1 MPKLLF
7 RGAVALFLPLA
18 SIAQT
23 APAPQPVA
31 EQIEVRV
38 INVNVSVVDGAGKAV
53 TDLTRDDF
61 ELFEDNRPQTI
72 TNFLL
77 IDRQARSAAPRPAVD
92 VQVRRRVILLVDNN
106 YVDKTDRDAALRRL
120 DEFVDGTYD
129 GAYEWSLG
137 VIGQQLE
144 ILQPF
149 TTNKAAIHQAV
160 NKIRRT
166 ATTSY
171 RDIMDRSMLD
181 DPLYQR
187 RGLDVQ
193 AGFES
198 RERTTRNARSLTNTA
213 RCLIDAAHA
222 FAVIEGA
229 KSAVLLTGSMELSTA
244 FAAYD
249 TGSDREL
256 QDTKLA
262 NAKLVDAIVRE
273 ANAADMSIHVVRVSA
288 HASAALQH
296 DVGNRSSGKGVEGLN
311 ITAASDIS
319 DTSTGYTLAAG
330 TGGLFL
336 ASNAV
341 RQSLDTVDAATRTFY
356 LLGYQPPHGE
366 DRQFHR
372 IAVRVKRPGLRLSH
386 RQGYLD
392 LSADERLEQLL
403 RLRISLL
410 QPARAVPVTVDVGTQ
425 PAPDGKPIV
434 SILAAMPMNKVTL
447 LPRAGRYA
455 GRVHVYLS
463 IFDANGNNVGFHH
476 KTQDLAFTQSQRDQA
491 LADAFRYRMNVRLDR
506 GEFTIAVT
514 LRDDLSTEVGTA
526 VHKMRL

>member
-1 MPKLLF
+1 MRTLVLP
-7 RGAVALFLPLA
+7 AVFLPLA
-18 SIAQT
+18 LFAQ
-23 APAPQPVA
+23 PAPVA
-31 EQIEVRV
+31 EHLEVRV
-38 INVNVSVVDGAGKAV
+38 INVNVSAVDGADKAV

-61 ELFEDNRPQTI
+61 ELFEDNKPQKI

-77 IDRQARSAAPRPAVD
+77 IERQGRSAAPRSAVD

-120 DEFVDGTYD
+120 DEFIDGTYD

-137 VIGQQLE
+137 TIGQQLE
-144 ILQPF
+144 IVQPF
-149 TTNKAAIHQAV
+149 TTNKAAIHEAV
-160 NKIRRT
+160 SKIRRT

-181 DPLYQR
+181 DQLYQR

-213 RCLIDAAHA
+213 RCLIDAARA

-229 KSAVLLTGSMELSTA
+229 KSAVLLTGSMELATA
-244 FAAYD
+244 FAAFERS
-249 TGSDREL
+249 SDREL

-262 NAKLVDAIVRE
+262 TAKLVDTIVRE

-288 HASAALQH
+288 HTNAALQH
-296 DVGNRSSGKGVEGLN
+296 DVGHRSSGKGVEGLN
-311 ITAASDIS
+311 ITAPSDIS

-341 RQSLDTVDAATRTFY
+341 RQSLDTVDAASGAFY

-403 RLRISLL
+403 RLRISLI
-410 QPARAVPVTVDVGTQ
+410 QPATAVPVTVNLATASV
-425 PAPDGKPIV
+425 PDGKPV
-434 SILAAMPMNKVTL
+434 LSILAVMPMAKVTL
-447 LPRAGRYA
+447 LPKDGRYA

-463 IFDANGNNVGFHH
+463 IFDAKGNNVGFHH
-476 KTQDLAFTQSQRDQA
+476 KTQDLVLTEAQRDQA

-526 VHKMRL
+526 VQKMRL